1 MTLRELIERV
11 ERESL
16 HPTTLDLP
24 LSIRRVIEH
33 KFYPDETVYFE
44 VEEVQV
50 SSAEGVVI
58 KLRRDDE

>member
-1 MTLRELIERV
+1 MAWLCTNCLTSERI
-11 ERESL
+11 SW
-16 HPTTLDLP
+16 LP

-50 SSAEGVVI
+50 PSAEGVVI